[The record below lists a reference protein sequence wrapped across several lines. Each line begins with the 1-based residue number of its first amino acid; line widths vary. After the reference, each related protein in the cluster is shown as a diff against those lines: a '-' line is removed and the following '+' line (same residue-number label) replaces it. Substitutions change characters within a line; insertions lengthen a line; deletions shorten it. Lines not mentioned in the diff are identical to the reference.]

1 MLIGGWALIEDERPY
16 EADEAPLVARW
27 TVPQT
32 NGLVFGGTASRVE
45 TDDDAFECE
54 GRDKGEGTGSEPD
67 DSNKAA
73 DTQGRVAL
81 IEDKRPFKAEKAVV
95 EALRTVLQI
104 NILVVGGT
112 ARGEADDD
120 GALDGNIDNGQSGND
135 EAGEDDAFECEGRDK
150 GEGTGS
156 EPDDSNK
163 AADTQGRVALIEDK
177 RPFKAEKAV
186 VEALRTVLQINIL
199 VVGGTARGEAD
210 NDGALD
216 GNIDNGQSGNDEAG
230 EDVANEEKAVDN
242 EAADEYHLVSTLS
255 GAGGLESAA
264 RSAKCM
270 NLGCQGSQWKILGN
284 GKFSEQQGGKQ
295 FELNAGSSVGEDD
308 AGESS

>member
-1 MLIGGWALIEDERPY
+1 MEQSLWTLLPLQITELATIGDTHTHTHHDCIGSKMETRVTGRPFEFEAEVKTDMQGGWALIEDERPY

-67 DSNKAA
+67 DNNKAA

-95 EALRTVLQI
+95 EALRTVLQLKI
-104 NILVVGGT
+104 NILAAGGT
-112 ARGEADDD
+112 ARGEADDN
-120 GALDGNIDNGQSGND
+120 GALDGNID
-135 EAGEDDAFECEGRDK
+135 K
-150 GEGTGS
+150 
-156 EPDDSNK
+156 
-163 AADTQGRVALIEDK
+163 
-177 RPFKAEKAV
+177 
-186 VEALRTVLQINIL
+186 
-199 VVGGTARGEAD
+199 
-210 NDGALD
+210 
-216 GNIDNGQSGNDEAG
+216 GQSGNDEAG

-255 GAGGLESAA
+255 GAGTLESAA

-270 NLGCQGSQWKILGN
+270 NLGCQGGSQWKILGN
-284 GKFSEQQGGKQ
+284 GKFSEQ
-295 FELNAGSSVGEDD
+295 FELNADSSAGEDD

>member
-1 MLIGGWALIEDERPY
+1 MEQSLWTLLPLQITELATIGDTHTHTHHDCIGSKMETRVTGRPFEFEAEVKTDMQGGWALIEDERPY

-32 NGLVFGGTASRVE
+32 NGLVFGGTASGVE

-67 DSNKAA
+67 DNNKAA

-95 EALRTVLQI
+95 EALRTVLQLKI
-104 NILVVGGT
+104 NILVVRGT
-112 ARGEADDD
+112 ARGEADD
-120 GALDGNIDNGQSGND
+120 
-135 EAGEDDAFECEGRDK
+135 
-150 GEGTGS
+150 
-156 EPDDSNK
+156 
-163 AADTQGRVALIEDK
+163 
-177 RPFKAEKAV
+177 
-186 VEALRTVLQINIL
+186 
-199 VVGGTARGEAD
+199 
-210 NDGALD
+210 DGALD

-270 NLGCQGSQWKILGN
+270 NLGCQEGSQWKILGN

>member
-1 MLIGGWALIEDERPY
+1 METRVTGRPFEFEAEVKTDMQGGWALIEDERPY
-16 EADEAPLVARW
+16 ETDKAPQVARW
-27 TVPQT
+27 T
-32 NGLVFGGTASRVE
+32 NGLVFGGTASGVE

-54 GRDKGEGTGSEPD
+54 GRDKGEGTGSEPV

-95 EALRTVLQI
+95 EALRTVLQLKV
-104 NILVVGGT
+104 NILAAGGA
-112 ARGEADDD
+112 ARGEAD
-120 GALDGNIDNGQSGND
+120 
-135 EAGEDDAFECEGRDK
+135 E
-150 GEGTGS
+150 
-156 EPDDSNK
+156 
-163 AADTQGRVALIEDK
+163 
-177 RPFKAEKAV
+177 
-186 VEALRTVLQINIL
+186 
-199 VVGGTARGEAD
+199 
-210 NDGALD
+210 
-216 GNIDNGQSGNDEAG
+216 
-230 EDVANEEKAVDN
+230 ANEEKAVDN
-242 EAADEYHLVSTLS
+242 EAADECHLVSTLS

-295 FELNAGSSVGEDD
+295 FELNAGSSVGKDD

>member
-1 MLIGGWALIEDERPY
+1 MEQSLWTLLPLQITELATIGDTHTHTHHDCIGSKMETRVTGRPFEFEAEVKTDMQGGWALIEDERPY

-95 EALRTVLQI
+95 EALRTVLQLKI
-104 NILVVGGT
+104 NILAAGGT
-112 ARGEADDD
+112 ARGEADD
-120 GALDGNIDNGQSGND
+120 N
-135 EAGEDDAFECEGRDK
+135 
-150 GEGTGS
+150 
-156 EPDDSNK
+156 
-163 AADTQGRVALIEDK
+163 
-177 RPFKAEKAV
+177 
-186 VEALRTVLQINIL
+186 
-199 VVGGTARGEAD
+199 
-210 NDGALD
+210 GALD

-242 EAADEYHLVSTLS
+242 KAADEYHLVSTLS

-295 FELNAGSSVGEDD
+295 FELNAGSSVGKDD

>member
-1 MLIGGWALIEDERPY
+1 MEQSLWTLLPLQITELATIGDTHTHTHHDCIGSKMETRVTGRPFEFEAEVKTDMQGGWALIEDERPY
-16 EADEAPLVARW
+16 EADEAPLEARR

-32 NGLVFGGTASRVE
+32 NRLVFGGTASRLE

-54 GRDKGEGTGSEPD
+54 GRDKGEDTGGEPD
-67 DSNKAA
+67 DNNKAV

-81 IEDKRPFKAEKAVV
+81 IEDKRPFKADEAVV

-104 NILVVGGT
+104 NILAVGGT
-112 ARGEADDD
+112 ARGEAGDDE
-120 GALDGNIDNGQSGND
+120 ALDGNIDNS
-135 EAGEDDAFECEGRDK
+135 
-150 GEGTGS
+150 
-156 EPDDSNK
+156 
-163 AADTQGRVALIEDK
+163 
-177 RPFKAEKAV
+177 
-186 VEALRTVLQINIL
+186 
-199 VVGGTARGEAD
+199 
-210 NDGALD
+210 
-216 GNIDNGQSGNDEAG
+216 QSGNDEAG

-270 NLGCQGSQWKILGN
+270 NLGCQGGSQWKILGN
-284 GKFSEQQGGKQ
+284 GKFSEQ
-295 FELNAGSSVGEDD
+295 FELNADSSVGEDD

>member
-1 MLIGGWALIEDERPY
+1 MEQSLWTLLPLQITELATLGDTHTHTHHDCIGSKMETRVTGRPFEFEAEVKTDMQGGWALIEDERPY

-81 IEDKRPFKAEKAVV
+81 IEDKRPFKAEKAVL
-95 EALRTVLQI
+95 EALRTVLQLQI
-104 NILVVGGT
+104 NILAVGGT
-112 ARGEADDD
+112 ARGEADD
-120 GALDGNIDNGQSGND
+120 N
-135 EAGEDDAFECEGRDK
+135 
-150 GEGTGS
+150 
-156 EPDDSNK
+156 
-163 AADTQGRVALIEDK
+163 
-177 RPFKAEKAV
+177 
-186 VEALRTVLQINIL
+186 
-199 VVGGTARGEAD
+199 
-210 NDGALD
+210 GALD

>member
-1 MLIGGWALIEDERPY
+1 MQGGWALIEDERPY

-67 DSNKAA
+67 DNNKAA

-135 EAGEDDAFECEGRDK
+135 E
-150 GEGTGS
+150 
-156 EPDDSNK
+156 PDDNNK

>member
-1 MLIGGWALIEDERPY
+1 MLLQLRVDSDSEEKMGDELTILLEAFHKIEKAGGQATLSLSTSSGKTKVKLEIPTTAAPPSASPSPSTSSAPGRRHRRLG
-16 EADEAPLVARW
+16 DEAPLVAQW

-95 EALRTVLQI
+95 EALRTVLQLKI
-104 NILVVGGT
+104 NILAAGGT
-112 ARGEADDD
+112 ARGEADDN
-120 GALDGNIDNGQSGND
+120 GALDGNIDNS
-135 EAGEDDAFECEGRDK
+135 
-150 GEGTGS
+150 
-156 EPDDSNK
+156 
-163 AADTQGRVALIEDK
+163 
-177 RPFKAEKAV
+177 
-186 VEALRTVLQINIL
+186 
-199 VVGGTARGEAD
+199 
-210 NDGALD
+210 
-216 GNIDNGQSGNDEAG
+216 QSGNDEAG

>member
-1 MLIGGWALIEDERPY
+1 MDFA
-16 EADEAPLVARW
+16 EADEAPQEARR

-32 NGLVFGGTASRVE
+32 NRLVFGGTASRLE

-54 GRDKGEGTGSEPD
+54 GRNKGEDIGGEPD
-67 DSNKAA
+67 DNNKAV

-104 NILVVGGT
+104 NILAVGGT

-120 GALDGNIDNGQSGND
+120 EALDGNIDNS
-135 EAGEDDAFECEGRDK
+135 
-150 GEGTGS
+150 
-156 EPDDSNK
+156 
-163 AADTQGRVALIEDK
+163 
-177 RPFKAEKAV
+177 
-186 VEALRTVLQINIL
+186 
-199 VVGGTARGEAD
+199 
-210 NDGALD
+210 
-216 GNIDNGQSGNDEAG
+216 QSGNDEAG

-270 NLGCQGSQWKILGN
+270 NLGCQGSQWKILG
-284 GKFSEQQGGKQ
+284 KKKVFVA
-295 FELNAGSSVGEDD
+295 AGRKTI
-308 AGESS
+308 

>member
-1 MLIGGWALIEDERPY
+1 VEQSLWTLLPLQITELATIGDTQTHTHHDCIGSKMETRVTGRPFEFEAEVKTDMQGGWAFIEDERPY
-16 EADEAPLVARW
+16 ETDEAPLVARW

-54 GRDKGEGTGSEPD
+54 GRDKGEGTGGEPD
-67 DSNKAA
+67 DNNKAA

-81 IEDKRPFKAEKAVV
+81 IEDKRPFKADEAVV

-104 NILVVGGT
+104 NILAVGGT

-120 GALDGNIDNGQSGND
+120 
-135 EAGEDDAFECEGRDK
+135 K
-150 GEGTGS
+150 
-156 EPDDSNK
+156 
-163 AADTQGRVALIEDK
+163 
-177 RPFKAEKAV
+177 
-186 VEALRTVLQINIL
+186 
-199 VVGGTARGEAD
+199 
-210 NDGALD
+210 ALD

-242 EAADEYHLVSTLS
+242 EAADECHLVSTLS

-264 RSAKCM
+264 LSAKCM
-270 NLGCQGSQWKILGN
+270 NLGCQEGGQWKILGS

>member
-1 MLIGGWALIEDERPY
+1 MEQSLWTLLPLQITELATIGDTHTHTHHDCIGSKMETRVTGRPFEFEAEVKTDMQGGWALIEDERPY
-16 EADEAPLVARW
+16 EADEAPLEARR
-27 TVPQT
+27 TVPRR
-32 NGLVFGGTASRVE
+32 NRLVFGGTASRLE

-54 GRDKGEGTGSEPD
+54 GRNKGEGTGGEPD
-67 DSNKAA
+67 DNNKAS

-81 IEDKRPFKAEKAVV
+81 IEDKRPFKAE
-95 EALRTVLQI
+95 E
-104 NILVVGGT
+104 
-112 ARGEADDD
+112 
-120 GALDGNIDNGQSGND
+120 
-135 EAGEDDAFECEGRDK
+135 
-150 GEGTGS
+150 
-156 EPDDSNK
+156 
-163 AADTQGRVALIEDK
+163 
-177 RPFKAEKAV
+177 AV

-255 GAGGLESAA
+255 GAGALESAA